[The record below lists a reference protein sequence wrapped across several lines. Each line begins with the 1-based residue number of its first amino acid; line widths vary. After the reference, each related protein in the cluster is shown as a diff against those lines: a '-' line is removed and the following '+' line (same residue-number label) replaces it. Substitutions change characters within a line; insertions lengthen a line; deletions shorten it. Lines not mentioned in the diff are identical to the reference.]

1 MIISSEELF
10 ESVRAAAADGETVTL
25 TVNSGSMRPFLDAGD
40 RVTLSASTV
49 YKPGDIVLA
58 KCEATEGSPTVGGS
72 PGGQGSPGGDGEGSP
87 EGARCRTC
95 VLHTVL
101 RHEGETLIL
110 AGTANIYQR
119 ERARVADVAARVVSV
134 ERISHRGSRK
144 ARKPGAA
151 PRTINAASPLRRFLL
166 RSWPS
171 APLLRRILLRLYY
184 IFSPSSSK

>member
-40 RVTLSASTV
+40 RVTLSASTA

-58 KCEATEGSPTVGGS
+58 KCEAVGGS
-72 PGGQGSPGGDGEGSP
+72 AAREEGSEGQGSP

-95 VLHTVL
+95 VLHTVMRL
-101 RHEGETLIL
+101 EGETLIL
-110 AGTANIYQR
+110 AGAANIYQR

-134 ERISHRGSRK
+134 ERK

-151 PRTINAASPLRRFLL
+151 PRTISAISPLRRFLL

-171 APLLRRILLRLYY
+171 APLLRRILLRLL
-184 IFSPSSSK
+184 SL

>member
-40 RVTLSASTV
+40 RVTLSASTA

-58 KCEATEGSPTVGGS
+58 KCEKIAGSAAR
-72 PGGQGSPGGDGEGSP
+72 EGSP
-87 EGARCRTC
+87 EGEGEGSSEGAQCRTC

-110 AGTANIYQR
+110 AGAANIYQR

-151 PRTINAASPLRRFLL
+151 PRTINAASPLRHFLL

-171 APLLRRILLRLYY
+171 APLLRRILLRLCR
-184 IFSPSSSK
+184 I

>member
-1 MIISSEELF
+1 MIISLEELF

-40 RVTLSASTV
+40 RVTLSASTA

-72 PGGQGSPGGDGEGSP
+72 PGGQGSP

-110 AGTANIYQR
+110 TGAANIYQR

>member
-40 RVTLSASTV
+40 CVTLSASTA

-58 KCEATEGSPTVGGS
+58 KCEAVGGSPTVGES
-72 PGGQGSPGGDGEGSP
+72 PRGQGSP
-87 EGARCRTC
+87 EGAWCRTC
-95 VLHTVL
+95 VLHTVM
-101 RHEGETLIL
+101 RREGETLIL
-110 AGTANIYQR
+110 AGAANIYQR

-134 ERISHRGSRK
+134 ERK

-171 APLLRRILLRLYY
+171 APLLRRILLRLL
-184 IFSPSSSK
+184 SL

>member
-40 RVTLSASTV
+40 RVTLSASTA

-58 KCEATEGSPTVGGS
+58 KCEAGRGSPTVGES
-72 PGGQGSPGGDGEGSP
+72 PEGQGSPE
-87 EGARCRTC
+87 EARCRTC
-95 VLHTVL
+95 VLHTVM
-101 RHEGETLIL
+101 RREGETLIL
-110 AGTANIYQR
+110 AGAANIYQR

-134 ERISHRGSRK
+134 ERK

-151 PRTINAASPLRRFLL
+151 PRTISAISPLRRFLL

-171 APLLRRILLRLYY
+171 APLLRRILLRLL
-184 IFSPSSSK
+184 SL